1 MQYNQDLS
9 LEQEIKSQN
18 DCIESENL
26 DPFQIS
32 QKQLY
37 EACKLNGYDNEIYN
51 TLSTPERFVEIK
63 ITMKMDDGSLKT
75 FKGFRSQYNSARGP
89 MKGGIRWHPEENAS
103 LVKALSAWMTWKCA
117 CVDIP
122 LGGAKGGIIC
132 NPKEMSS
139 RELETLARKYIREIA
154 DIIGPNI
161 DVPAPDVYTNPQI
174 MAWMMD
180 EYETIVRKHAPSV
193 ITGKPIPIG
202 GSAGRTIATAQG
214 GMYCIR
220 EAAKDL
226 GLNLNT
232 ATVAIQGYGNAG
244 SWAAKV
250 LQDNCK
256 CKIIAV
262 SDSQGGI
269 YNKNGIN
276 SHETVLHKEKTGTVI
291 GLKDTKQISNAE
303 LLELD
308 CDILIPAALEHVIKK
323 ENVEKINC
331 KIIAELANGPT
342 TPEADE
348 KLFKNGILVIPDF
361 LCNAGGVTVSYFEM
375 TQGFYLHSWTEEEV
389 LGALDRFMT
398 KAYRSTI
405 EQAQKLNT
413 HNRMGAYTI
422 AIERVVTAMRLRGW
436 I

>member
-1 MQYNQDLS
+1 M
-9 LEQEIKSQN
+9 
-18 DCIESENL
+18 SENL
-26 DPFQIS
+26 DPFQIA

-37 EACKLNGYDNEIYN
+37 DACKLNGYDNEIYT

-63 ITMKMDDGSLKT
+63 ITMRMDDGTLKT

-89 MKGGIRWHPEENAS
+89 MKGGIRWHPEESAS

-139 RELETLARKYIREIA
+139 RELETLARSYIRQLA

-161 DVPAPDVYTNPQI
+161 DIPAPDVYTNSQI
-174 MAWMMD
+174 MAWMLD

-202 GSAGRTIATAQG
+202 GSQGRTIATAQG

-226 GLNLNT
+226 GLNLNS

-244 SWAAKV
+244 SWAARV
-250 LQDNCK
+250 LQDNYN

-262 SDSQGGI
+262 SDSKGGI
-269 YNKNGIN
+269 YNETGID
-276 SHETVLHKEKTGTVI
+276 SHETVLHKEKTGTVV

-303 LLELD
+303 LLECE
-308 CDILIPAALEHVIKK
+308 CDILIPAALEHVITK

-342 TPEADE
+342 TPDADE
-348 KLFKNGILVIPDF
+348 KLFKKGILVIPDF

-375 TQGFYLHSWTEEEV
+375 TQGFYLHAWTEEEV

-422 AIERVVTAMRLRGW
+422 SIDRVVTAMRWRGW